1 MWFKT
6 LGPLEVVTDGRQI
19 PLGGSKQRATLGYL
33 LLHPNQTVP
42 ISRLLKALWSVEEA
56 PMTARKILQN
66 AVWGLRRTLVTEGS
80 AQAPVT
86 LRTQAPGYSL
96 DVTPDRI
103 DLHLFHRWVEEGR
116 SRLAAGEPDRAAL
129 LLSDALELWRGPAL
143 ADLTEVGL
151 FWPELTTLQNTRL
164 DVLEDLFEAQL
175 ACGRHYAVLG
185 ELESMVE
192 NEPLRERACGQ
203 LMRALYSC
211 GRQADALGVFSR
223 LRALLVED
231 LGLEPSRE
239 LRQLQQAILT
249 HDPDLQLAPAQDA
262 PTARPVTAATILAA
276 ARKETPSLSY
286 APGNL
291 LDSRLPAV
299 ARLPDL
305 RSDPAPDIPAP
316 MSSLAAPSAPLPL
329 RPPTPLFPVTRP
341 VPDANPES
349 DASTPRAAPA
359 HDAPATHTAD
369 LAADASVPVPASAAR
384 SQVSLLL
391 VRTEPDPAQTASA
404 ELDAAMG
411 FLDSFVQH
419 EIERFGGVV
428 VSSMG
433 DVTLG
438 LFRADSEG
446 EDHSL
451 HAARAADALRTAM
464 TEAPSAASPTSGAAL
479 RAAVMTGDVLVS
491 QRPGGAPPRVNGAL
505 VQECGTL
512 LALAGAGDIVICE
525 DTREATEEHFS
536 YEEFPGEPTRWRL
549 LTAIEHRP
557 LVQDM
562 AATGQDD
569 SSHRRELD
577 LLQSVMTHS
586 SRWSQPH
593 LITVLGN
600 LDAPRRE
607 VLRELAGI
615 ADEELAEAQVLTWN
629 SKDAVEAGPFG
640 LHRLILSTYAGVSA
654 SDPPWTVRS
663 KIRTVIQRLTTDKS
677 RANWLSARCAS
688 LFEAMNRPTA
698 WQSAD
703 EWTEVWQHFLEAAA
717 QDGPIVL
724 IVDDLH
730 LADTAAIE
738 LVGLM
743 AQLPGRI
750 PLTVIVG
757 ATPELLCNLDWSPGK
772 RFATVVML
780 DQPSDVVSDSAPTRP
795 EPLSLVLD
803 SA

>member
-1 MWFKT
+1 
-6 LGPLEVVTDGRQI
+6 
-19 PLGGSKQRATLGYL
+19 
-33 LLHPNQTVP
+33 
-42 ISRLLKALWSVEEA
+42 
-56 PMTARKILQN
+56 MTARKILQN
-66 AVWGLRRTLVTEGS
+66 AVWGLRRTLVTGGT
-80 AQAPVT
+80 AQAQVT

-96 DVTPDRI
+96 DVTPDHI

-164 DVLEDLFEAQL
+164 DALEDLFEAQL

-185 ELESMVE
+185 DLESMVE

-203 LMRALYSC
+203 LMRALYRC

-239 LRQLQQAILT
+239 LQQLQQAILT
-249 HDPDLQLAPAQDA
+249 HDLDLQLAPAPDG

-276 ARKETPSLSY
+276 ARNEAPPRPY

-305 RSDPAPDIPAP
+305 RPDPAPADPAP
-316 MSSLAAPSAPLPL
+316 ASAPAVLSAPLP
-329 RPPTPLFPVTRP
+329 PPTPLFPVTRP
-341 VPDANPES
+341 VPDEA
-349 DASTPRAAPA
+349 TPQAPA
-359 HDAPATHTAD
+359 HESPARRTAD
-369 LAADASVPVPASAAR
+369 VSAQASADVSAAASAAR

-391 VRTEPDPAQTASA
+391 VRTEPDPAQTHSD

-433 DVTLG
+433 DITLG
-438 LFRADSEG
+438 LFPADPEG
-446 EDHSL
+446 EEHPL

-464 TEAPSAASPTSGAAL
+464 TEAPSATSPTSGAAL
-479 RAAVMTGDVLVS
+479 SAVVMTGEVLVS
-491 QRPGGAPPRVNGAL
+491 RRPGGAPPRVNGAL
-505 VQECGTL
+505 VQECGSL

-525 DTREATEEHFS
+525 HTHEATQEHFS
-536 YEEFPGEPTRWRL
+536 YEELPGEPTRWRL
-549 LTAIEHRP
+549 LAPVEQP
-557 LVQDM
+557 SVAQD
-562 AATGQDD
+562 AAETGQDD
-569 SSHRRELD
+569 SSHRRELE

-607 VLRELAGI
+607 VLHQLAGI
-615 ADEELAEAQVLTWN
+615 ADEELAAAQVLTWN
-629 SKDAVEAGPFG
+629 SKDAVESGPFG
-640 LHRLILSTYAGVSA
+640 LHRMILSTYSGVSA

-663 KIRTVIQRLTTDKS
+663 KIRGIIQRLTTDKS
-677 RANWLSARCAS
+677 RVNWLSARCAS
-688 LFEAMNRPTA
+688 LFEAMNRPPA
-698 WQSAD
+698 WLGAD

-730 LADTAAIE
+730 LADTAAVE

-780 DQPSDVVSDSAPTRP
+780 DQPSDVTSDSAPSRP